1 MQYRTWF
8 SAVLAALITTSCAEL
23 GTALENANQTLE
35 ELNGSHPSGSTTKR
49 EIVKLLDEDNARFR
63 TRNLKLIVE
72 NAWHG
77 MEGTVVENCK
87 SVAVE
92 GEVYNKTDRVLDI
105 SYSLP
110 TYSERGSRTG
120 SIFGAVA
127 ADPYEWTEL
136 GTSPDVCTHKFDAN
150 KFRITARSFKR

>member
-8 SAVLAALITTSCAEL
+8 PAVLAALITTSCAEL

-35 ELNGSHPSGSTTKR
+35 ELNGNHPSGSTTKR

-77 MEGTVVENCK
+77 MEGTVEENCC
-87 SVAVE
+87 
-92 GEVYNKTDRVLDI
+92 
-105 SYSLP
+105 
-110 TYSERGSRTG
+110 RG
-120 SIFGAVA
+120 
-127 ADPYEWTEL
+127 
-136 GTSPDVCTHKFDAN
+136 
-150 KFRITARSFKR
+150 